1 MSDLKSFQDEHG
13 EQWNAITQHPAFAAA
28 LSFLNL
34 QKIIRIAV
42 LTDEEIEKNGSLIVA
57 DLRGHLNHEN
67 DLLALGTKQDLTFQN
82 LPETYPDPAS
92 EMELPP
98 QDNSEP
104 PKTEHPLPRKPRKKK
119 P

>member
-34 QKIIRIAV
+34 QKISRIAS
-42 LTDEEIEKNGSLIVA
+42 LTDEEIEKNGCLIVA

-67 DLLALGTKQDLTFQN
+67 DLFALGTKQNLNFQTVS
-82 LPETYPDPAS
+82 ETYPDPVS
-92 EMELPP
+92 EMEISS
-98 QDNSEP
+98 DNSEP
-104 PKTEHPLPRKPRKKK
+104 PKTEQPLPRKPRKKR